1 MATTKKKFSL
11 DKLKKTDQLVVRTG
25 RDQNIDRVI
34 FPNPVEIGLDS
45 DTLRSAL
52 TSHGG
57 VKLPAGRPDDTQ
69 NVLYNEGG
77 VLKFNGNQVV
87 ADSNG
92 IVNLTRLG
100 VTGSVDIKGPL
111 RVTGGIVTDDANS
124 EFIRAGDR
132 IQVAKNSDGSF
143 TITADVQSGV
153 GSGGSSDPQYLT
165 LANSS
170 DLNNERVF
178 SAGEGLNVNDGGA
191 GGNFTVS
198 VDTSKVPHLAQPNTF
213 ASDVTVQGKIKGSIQ
228 KLSDGTTDY
237 IQAGSNVSV
246 TNNSNGS
253 ISISSTD
260 TNTTYTAGN
269 GISLSGT
276 TFSINL
282 QAGGG
287 LQLTGAKVSV
297 DPSDF
302 AGSGL
307 KVSSGNLVVEPSNFA
322 GTGLEDDGSD
332 NLRISTSAAGSGLD
346 GGGADPLSVKSDST
360 SGGNIASV
368 NVSASGVGL
377 DVSTIAGSGVA
388 ADGSGNLKLDINNI
402 GGSAL
407 TAGADSDLV
416 AIADAD
422 GSNVTKKMALS
433 DLKTYITAGSTAFNA
448 GDGLKLDSD
457 TFRQRAVLT
466 VSKHVSEANPAGVF
480 KVDGQP
486 QPVISAPKTLNFFF
500 DLSDNS
506 LSGHVFRLSTTPDG
520 THGGGSEFTNGV
532 TTAGTPGS
540 SGAYLE
546 VKFTQ
551 EDPSVLYYYDANGSG
566 RGGKLI
572 TGMGYLETDTATVTY
587 AGKGKFPQGI
597 EGSIQKLS
605 DGTTD
610 YIQGGNNIT
619 VTNNANGS
627 ITIDSDVAGAFTAGD
642 GIEISSSVISTD
654 LKSGSG
660 LKITS
665 GEVDLDDTIVA
676 KLAGATF
683 TGNVTVP
690 GAGGIRGSIQ
700 KLSDGTTDYIQAGDN
715 VTVTNNANGSITI
728 ASTGGGGG
736 GGGGSGTIGA
746 AEDGDYTDGL
756 FSDFTTSTNV
766 GTAVDR
772 FNEVLKALAPD
783 PAPTL
788 TAIGATTSG
797 ATCKLSFDG
806 TITVPGYTAVAAS
819 AGLGAAVNANGL
831 YTAATSS
838 GNIRIGAVTSGTVV
852 TGVVAAGVTADTF
865 AGGVVNFP
873 ANSLGNADQG
883 TLSLTVNGVL
893 RKALNLTDESVG
905 SGNSGSGT
913 GSELDAGS
921 GFINVSAAT
930 GGKFSNGSAF
940 EVFKHRTLNFQVAA
954 AHQRTGWNYVQVTHT
969 IGATNHVTN
978 FIEWVVDETKDS
990 GGSAEPLAVSG
1001 PSLAS
1006 LSMTGTRHISG
1017 VEYNTGGSATYT
1029 VTVNNAYKDVYSNGN
1044 ITFSGTSCSA
1054 PSQSFPAIGGAENS
1068 AKSLSLTATATIND
1082 TKMLNEAMA
1091 LSVNV
1096 PHPIRANLSG
1106 AGSASINGLLVYN
1119 VTENSTVL
1127 VENFNGETYRLQRGA
1142 YNNQSDIAGATW
1154 NSESNIVTGG
1164 GVGHVGGLL
1173 VYNDKLVSPTNGLN
1187 GGDFRKTSE
1196 GGNILNGP
1204 AGNVNYSST
1213 AGTKQ
1218 YYRRFTNNSGGSKT
1232 NFNLSMNMAGTTVVL
1247 SDGTINNANIA
1258 VSVKLPQTSTGFGTA
1273 WLDIKKPFATGQVD
1287 TDGDGCLVGSFD
1299 SGNNSTNQ
1307 CTFGT
1312 QSAGNGEYII
1322 LRVTA
1327 NSNWSGSI
1335 SRISVSWL

>member
-1 MATTKKKFSL
+1 MATSKRKFSL

-25 RDQNIDRVI
+25 KDQNIDRVI
-34 FPNPVEIGLDS
+34 FPNPVEVGLDS

-57 VKLPAGRPDDTQ
+57 VKLPAGKPSDTQ
-69 NVLYNEGG
+69 NVLYNENG

-87 ADSNG
+87 TDTAG
-92 IVNLTRLG
+92 TVNLSSLG
-100 VTGSVDIKGPL
+100 VTGAVDIKGPL
-111 RVTGGIVTDDANS
+111 KVTGGIVTDDAQS

-132 IQVAKNSDGSF
+132 IRVTKNSDGSF
-143 TITADVQSGV
+143 TITADIQGGT

-165 LANSS
+165 LAKSS

-178 SAGEGLNVNDGGA
+178 TAGTGLSVNDEGS

-198 VDTSKVPHLAQPNTF
+198 VDDTKIPLLDRPNTF
-213 ASDVTVQGKIKGSIQ
+213 DSDVTVSGKIKGSIQ
-228 KLSDGTTDY
+228 KLSNGTTDF
-237 IQAGSNVSV
+237 IQGGTNVTV
-246 TNNSNGS
+246 TNNADGS
-253 ISISSTD
+253 ISLSSADTD
-260 TNTTYTAGN
+260 TTYSAGN
-269 GISLSGT
+269 GMSLSGT
-276 TFSINL
+276 TFSVNL
-282 QAGGG
+282 KPGGG
-287 LQLTGAKVSV
+287 LQLSGASLSV
-297 DPSDF
+297 NTSELS
-302 AGSGL
+302 GNGL
-307 KVSSGNLVVEPSNFA
+307 KVDTDGKLAIEPSNFA
-322 GTGLEDDGSD
+322 GTGLEDSGG

-346 GGGADPLSVKSDST
+346 GGGLNPLSVKADST
-360 SGGNIASV
+360 TGGNVTPV
-368 NVSASGVGL
+368 NVTANGVGL
-377 DVSTIAGSGVA
+377 DVSTIAGSGVS
-388 ADGSGNLKLDINNI
+388 ADGSGNVKLDINSI
-402 GGSAL
+402 SGGTLSSFEG
-407 TAGADSDLV
+407 TDLV
-416 AIADAD
+416 AISDTGD
-422 GSNVTKKMALS
+422 NVTKKVELS
-433 DLKTYITAGSTAFNA
+433 SLKTYINTGQTSFAA
-448 GDGLKLDSD
+448 GDGLKLDTD

-466 VSKHVSEANPAGVF
+466 VANNGTVF
-480 KVDGQP
+480 TVDGKVQP
-486 QPVISAPKTLNFFF
+486 IISSPKTLNFYF
-500 DLSDNS
+500 DLSHTS
-506 LSGHVFRLSTTPDG
+506 LSGKNFRLSTTPDG
-520 THGGGSEFTNGV
+520 TFGGGSEFTNGV
-532 TTAGTPGS
+532 TTSGTPGTA
-540 SGAYLE
+540 GAYLE

-551 EDPSVLYYYDANGSG
+551 EDPDVLYYYDANGSG

-572 TGMGYLETDTATVTY
+572 TGMGYLETDSAAVTY
-587 AGKGKFPQGI
+587 KGKGNFPEGI

-642 GIEISSSVISTD
+642 GIEITGGVISTD
-654 LKSGSG
+654 LRAGSG

-683 TGNVTVP
+683 GGSVTVP

-700 KLSDGTTDYIQAGDN
+700 KLSDGTTNFIQAGDN

-736 GGGGSGTIGA
+736 GGSGNIGA

-756 FSDFTTSTNV
+756 FTDFTASTNV

-783 PAPTL
+783 PAPNL
-788 TAIGATTSG
+788 SAISATTSG
-797 ATCKLSFDG
+797 ATCKLSFDASKAIG
-806 TITVPGYTAVAAS
+806 GYVNVGNS
-819 AGLGAAVNANGL
+819 AGLGSSVNANGL
-831 YTAATSS
+831 YTSATSS
-838 GNIRIGAVTSGTVV
+838 GNIRIGAVTSGTTI
-852 TGVVAAGVTADTF
+852 TGIVASGVTANTF
-865 AGGVVNFP
+865 AGGVVNYP
-873 ANSLGNADQG
+873 ANSLGSGDQG
-883 TLSLTVNGVL
+883 SLSLTVNGVL
-893 RKALNLTDESVG
+893 RKTLNLADDSVG
-905 SGNSGSGT
+905 SGDPGSGT
-913 GSELDAGS
+913 GTSLDNGS
-921 GFINVSAAT
+921 GFINISSAAS
-930 GGKFSNGSAF
+930 GKFSNGSGF
-940 EVFKHRTLNFQVAA
+940 EVFKHRTLNFQVGPN
-954 AHQRTGWNYVQVTHT
+954 HQGNGWNYVQISHT
-969 IGATNHVTN
+969 IGSTTHTTN

-990 GGSAEPLAVSG
+990 GGSAEPLGVAG
-1001 PSLAS
+1001 QSLGS

-1017 VEYNTGGSATYT
+1017 VEYNTGGTATYT
-1029 VTVNNAYKDVYSNGN
+1029 ATVNNAYKDVYSSGN

-1054 PSQSFPAIGGAENS
+1054 PSQSFPAIGDSEDS
-1068 AKSLSLTATATIND
+1068 SKSLSLIATATIND

-1106 AGSASINGLLVYN
+1106 AGSASISGLLVYN
-1119 VTENSTVL
+1119 VNENSTVL
-1127 VENFNGETYRLQRGA
+1127 IENFNGETYRLRRGV
-1142 YNNQSDIAGATW
+1142 YNNQTDITGATW
-1154 NSESNIVTGG
+1154 NSEVNIVTGG
-1164 GVGHVGGLL
+1164 GVAGHTGGLL

-1232 NFNLSMNMAGTTVVL
+1232 NFNLSMSMTGTTVVL
-1247 SDGTINNANIA
+1247 SDDTINNANIA
-1258 VSVKLPQTSTGFGTA
+1258 VAVKLPQTSTGFGTA

-1327 NSNWSGSI
+1327 NSNWTGSI
-1335 SRISVSWL
+1335 SQISVSWL